1 MCSLSSKPNALYKHH
16 PIPKSF
22 CSRYSKNG
30 IKPFSSNY
38 FYWVRHMTLKLR
50 QQELS
55 QRNSAATLESVLLDR
70 VANKDWVTGAIPVWA
85 CHTHLLRPP
94 WQCDWASLLRA
105 QQWPQTGKMEQ
116 RRRICQKPSLSFENV
131 HAFVGCGAFLSYSL
145 RSDTNPCS
153 ASQSTF

>member
-1 MCSLSSKPNALYKHH
+1 
-16 PIPKSF
+16 
-22 CSRYSKNG
+22 
-30 IKPFSSNY
+30 
-38 FYWVRHMTLKLR
+38 MTLKLR

-85 CHTHLLRPP
+85 CHTHLLRLP

-145 RSDTNPCS
+145 RSDTNLALPLKAHS
-153 ASQSTF
+153 EYVFMARKLVVKLPSQINDWGGG